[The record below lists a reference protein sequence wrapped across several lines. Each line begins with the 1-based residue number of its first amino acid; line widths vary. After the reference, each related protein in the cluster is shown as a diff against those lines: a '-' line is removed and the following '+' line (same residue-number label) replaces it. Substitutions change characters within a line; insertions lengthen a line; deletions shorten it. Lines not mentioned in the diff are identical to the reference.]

1 MFILAT
7 SLTMY
12 INYILGEGEA
22 VDKILSNSVSN
33 KLEMKPLET
42 LMGTSVNYRSIQ
54 DTEETNTAPSSRLVT
69 IYVFFRARQFY

>member
-42 LMGTSVNYRSIQ
+42 LMGTSVNYTSIQ
-54 DTEETNTAPSSRLVT
+54 DTEETNTALSSRLVT
-69 IYVFFRARQFY
+69 IHVFL